1 MAVTPAS
8 LVRHELV
15 GLSAAV
21 VAADNPDLVG
31 IEGTVVAETTHT
43 LGIEQSTDRTCGA
56 DGADDADGA
65 DETAGDRVAQVPKQ
79 GTTFVFTLPSG
90 EDVTVE
96 GGRLDGRP
104 ARRTEN
110 TGDSKWR

>member
-43 LGIEQSTDRTCGA
+43 LGIEQSADRQCDVAAGT
-56 DGADDADGA
+56 

-79 GTTFVFTLPSG
+79 GTTFAFTLPSG